1 MTKRSLVSKPARQGI
16 GNAPV
21 SLPRERR
28 LTLFALACLAFFT
41 ASGGAFGLEPLVGS
55 VGPGWSVVLILVTP
69 LIWSLPMAL
78 MVAELATLM
87 PDEGGYYVWVREAL
101 GPFWGVQEAWWSM
114 GYSVAL
120 LAIFPVL
127 FVSYLTFFIPAL
139 AGPSGMGG
147 MLRWMVAALVII
159 SATVVNLLGARD
171 VGRSAKLSAT
181 FVLGAFAVL
190 VVVCLKRGP
199 FLGAVSGLV
208 ARDLA
213 SDHKGALLM
222 GLSIIVLNYSGWDN
236 VSTYAA
242 EVDQP
247 QRNYPRAIGA
257 ALLAVVLS
265 YLLPVVA
272 GLSVSNDPAVWSA
285 DAGWPVIAQ
294 LIGGRWLGSVLA
306 AAGLVSMWALFNA
319 QLLYV
324 SRLPYVMACDGW
336 LPGIFAKVSPGAGVP
351 KVAILFFCALTALFA
366 ALSFASLTVI
376 LCLLNTAAL
385 TLEFLTLIVLRIRR
399 RDAPRPFRVPGGWW
413 GMTYVCLTPLAM
425 AAVVLVATLREW
437 RSYPGQL
444 FVVGAVVLSGVT
456 LYVIRRR
463 IAVRTGESSAS
474 FSSLR

>member
-1 MTKRSLVSKPARQGI
+1 
-16 GNAPV
+16 
-21 SLPRERR
+21 
-28 LTLFALACLAFFT
+28 
-41 ASGGAFGLEPLVGS
+41 
-55 VGPGWSVVLILVTP
+55 
-69 LIWSLPMAL
+69 MAL

-114 GYSVAL
+114 GYSVGL

-127 FVSYLTFFIPAL
+127 FVNYLTFFVPAL
-139 AGPSGMGG
+139 APAVGAPAGMGG
-147 MLRWMVAALVII
+147 LVRWFVAALVIF
-159 SATVVNLLGARD
+159 SAMAVNLLGARD
-171 VGRSAKLSAT
+171 VARSAKLSAT
-181 FVLGAFAVL
+181 FVLGAFTMLVL
-190 VVVCLKRGP
+190 AWLKRGHP
-199 FLGAVSGLV
+199 LETVSGLV

-213 SDHKGALLM
+213 SNHKGALLM

-247 QRNYPRAIGA
+247 QRNYPRAIGG

-265 YLLPVVA
+265 YLLPVIA
-272 GLSVSNDPAVWSA
+272 GLSVTNEPAMWSS

-294 LIGGRWLGSVLA
+294 LLGGRWLGSLLA

-336 LPGIFAKVSPGAGVP
+336 LPNVLAKVSPDTAVP
-351 KVAILFFCALTALFA
+351 QVAILFFCAITALFA
-366 ALSFASLTVI
+366 ALSFASLAVI
-376 LCLLNTAAL
+376 VCLLNTAAL
-385 TLEFLTLIVLRIRR
+385 TLEFLSLIVLRVRCPE
-399 RDAPRPFRVPGGWW
+399 AHRPFRVPGGWW
-413 GMTYVCLTPLAM
+413 GMSYVCLTPFAV
-425 AAVVLVATLREW
+425 AAVVLTATLREW

-456 LYVIRRR
+456 LYFCRRS
-463 IAVRTGESSAS
+463 IAVPLSGAPVESAAS
-474 FSSLR
+474 SPSVMK